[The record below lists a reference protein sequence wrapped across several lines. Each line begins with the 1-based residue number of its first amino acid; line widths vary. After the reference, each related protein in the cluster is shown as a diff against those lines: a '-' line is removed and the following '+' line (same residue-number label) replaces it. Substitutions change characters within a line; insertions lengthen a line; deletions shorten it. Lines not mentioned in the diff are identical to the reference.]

1 MSDKLMPHFRLLIGF
16 VLPVL
21 VLLVLQYR
29 LWLDDSGVVASR
41 QLQQRI
47 ALLRQDN
54 DVQQSENDA
63 LLADVEDLRHG
74 QTLLEEKAREE
85 LGLVREGETFILF
98 IDPADGKQK

>member
-16 VLPVL
+16 VLPAL
-21 VLLVLQYR
+21 LLLVLQYR
-29 LWLDDSGVVASR
+29 IWLDDSGVVASR

-54 DVQQSENDA
+54 EVQQSENDA